1 MASPKRRKAIPRRKS
16 VRIKKTTTPVSV
28 IANTDVRVK
37 SLILW
42 GLIASWVLGL
52 LALLS
57 LPNAQLLIPGWDFF
71 SHLPYYPLLLLG
83 FAGMIYFFRKIPESG
98 PEGDVSPLV
107 SRPAF
112 FALLLLGAIL
122 RLYDLH
128 RITGCID
135 NDHWIYANE
144 ALQIMVAGDRPI
156 LLPYGPREPLFAY
169 FSAAIWSLI
178 PHATA
183 IVGMRI
189 SCVAVDLLILWS
201 FYLLGKEVAGRRM
214 GLILMAM
221 GTISKTLIQISK
233 INFGF
238 HTDVLA
244 CALVVLFLLRLL
256 KEPKLSRFIEWGLA
270 LTLGSY
276 LYVAFRLWTPAIIG
290 GLWLWMLW
298 RPNLRPRNR
307 MGWALAFAVMGGWT
321 FAFLY
326 VNLIVPHEWG
336 WVQFFTSGW
345 GLWIILAIL
354 GVLYL
359 RLGFESQGK
368 DWVWKWATGSLLTA
382 LLLTPLWMQPGYSAH
397 PNEMAIFHPRFGLS
411 KMEAMQYCMA
421 NFWNGFKLLFS
432 WDDSNPFWNIPPMK
446 GDSYMDFFVS
456 AFGLAALA
464 SFLARPRLIQGVI
477 LGLFFV
483 GYAAFFVTHG
493 AHSNRLMAT
502 LLPMYLIAAWGA
514 YRLWQ
519 AFRFSRLR
527 NGARWGTI
535 LLLGIGVWSLVTNV
549 QILEKWM
556 NMRWNDTLAQDVL
569 DDPSIAGKRA
579 YLVECPSHF
588 GESGLDLVCEGRD
601 AHLAIDSNPIDLVE
615 GEKGK
620 DLAIVIWGGDDSA
633 KEKLSKAFPEETW
646 HERVSVW
653 PVTSLKWIIVPFE
666 KLSQNPTDYF
676 YVRYKPATDWFR
688 RYYAGLGLGRGM
700 IQFEDR
706 VARWNDPAPPTFSQG
721 GYDGQITGE
730 WNVDISGE
738 YEVSF
743 QTANTS
749 QLWVD
754 GREVLEMKSPENNT
768 PRKADLNL
776 AVGKHSIE
784 ILTAFYQ
791 EHQFPTVRVHS
802 VSSGW
807 DKSLDELSLGSDVNH
822 TSAIPSI
829 TVH

>member
-1 MASPKRRKAIPRRKS
+1 MASAKKRKTPSKRKPVAE
-16 VRIKKTTTPVSV
+16 KKTKTTAPLLRGAESMVRSPV
-28 IANTDVRVK
+28 
-37 SLILW
+37 LW
-42 GLIASWVLGL
+42 GLLISWGLAL

-57 LPNAQLLIPGWDFF
+57 LPNAQLLIPGWDLF
-71 SHLPYYPLLLLG
+71 SHLPFYPLLLLG

-98 PEGDVSPLV
+98 PTGDIDSQV

-112 FALLLLGAIL
+112 FGLMLLGGIL

-128 RITGCID
+128 RISGCID

-156 LLPYGPREPLFAY
+156 LLPYGTREPLFAY
-169 FSAAIWSLI
+169 FSAALWSLM

-183 IVGMRI
+183 IVAMRLA
-189 SCVAVDLLILWS
+189 CVAVDFLILWS
-201 FYLLGKEVAGRRM
+201 FYLLGKEVGGRRL
-214 GLILMAM
+214 GLILMVM

-244 CALVVLFLLRLL
+244 CALVVLFLFRLL
-256 KEPKLSRFIEWGLA
+256 KNPKLSHFIEWGLA

-276 LYVAFRLWTPAIIG
+276 IYVAFRLWTPVLIG

-298 RPNLRPRNR
+298 RRPLRPKKR
-307 MGWALAFAVMGGWT
+307 MAWALAFSVMLSWT
-321 FAFLY
+321 FAFFC
-326 VNLIVPHEWG
+326 VNRVIPQWG
-336 WVQFFTSGW
+336 WVQFFSSGG
-345 GLWIILAIL
+345 GLWMILAGL
-354 GVLYL
+354 GALYVVVGL
-359 RLGFESQGK
+359 ESRGEE
-368 DWVWKWATGSLLTA
+368 WVWKWATGSLLTA
-382 LLLTPLWMQPGYSAH
+382 LLLSPLWMQPGYSAH
-397 PNEMAIFHPRFGLS
+397 PNEMVIFDPRFGLS
-411 KMEAMQYCMA
+411 KWEAIQYCLA

-432 WDDSNPFWNIPPMK
+432 WDDQNPFWNIPPMK
-446 GDSYMDFFVS
+446 GDSYMDFFVA

-464 SFLARPRLIQGVI
+464 SYLARPRLIQTVI

-519 AFRFSRLR
+519 AFRLSNLR
-527 NGARWGTI
+527 HGARWGTA
-535 LLLGIGVWSLVTNV
+535 LLLGIGLWSLVTNA

-569 DDPSIAGKRA
+569 DDPSLAQARV
-579 YLVECPSHF
+579 YLVPDPTHF

-620 DLAIVIWGGDDSA
+620 DLAAVIWGGDDGA
-633 KEKLSKAFPEETW
+633 KDKLSKAFPDGTW
-646 HERVSVW
+646 HEKVSAW

-666 KLSQNPTDYF
+666 KLSQNPADYF
-676 YVRYKPATDWFR
+676 YVRYKPASFWFR
-688 RYYAGLGLGRGM
+688 QFYGGLGLGRGM

-706 VARWNDPAPPTFSQG
+706 AARWNDPVPTPFLQG
-721 GYDGQITGE
+721 GYVGRITGE
-730 WNVDISGE
+730 WDVNTPGE

-754 GREVLEMKSPENNT
+754 GREVLEMKRPEGNLLRRT
-768 PRKADLNL
+768 QLNL
-776 AVGKHSIE
+776 SSGKHSIE
-784 ILTAFYQ
+784 LFTAFNQ
-791 EHQFPTVRVHS
+791 EHVFPEVLIHS
-802 VSSGW
+802 LSGGW
-807 DKSLDELSLGSDVNH
+807 DKPLEELSLSPEGSP
-822 TSAIPSI
+822 APSLPAK
-829 TVH
+829 TP